1 MLCNMITSELSRE
14 VSGRSAPKRCPLVS
28 ARIEQKRSPMA
39 DVLNSR
45 TLLRQLSR
53 PRLAELARLYGVA
66 LPNTAREEQ
75 VGHLIATV
83 EVHFGPLLSQLTREE
98 LRRACRAFELDDSP
112 RSRQELADLLLAAF
126 EGDPGDRS
134 VAGLF
139 AASRVEREAPEP
151 GDVVRLRHRQ
161 WLVEE
166 VLPPPKPSHLTLVKA
181 VCLDDDNQGESI
193 EALWEMELGA
203 QVVEQELGALGA
215 RIDEPRLFAAYLHS
229 LKWNSVTAT
238 DRELF
243 QAPFRAGIMLQAH
256 QLEPL
261 RRALS
266 LPRANLFIADDVGL
280 GKTIEAGLVLQE
292 LLLRQRVEIIL
303 ISSPA
308 SVCLQ
313 WRDEMSKRF
322 GLRFEVMNRSFVDR
336 RRRER
341 GFGVNPWTT
350 HNRFIISHDLLR
362 RPEYREPLLSTLG
375 DRAKRSLLV
384 LDEAHVAAPSSAG
397 KYATDSNITKV
408 IRDVAPRF
416 ENRLF
421 LSATPHNG
429 HSNSFAALL
438 ELLDPQRFTRGVA
451 VTDAARRDEVMVRRL
466 KEDLRVLARGSYPVR
481 KLVRH
486 TLQHDG
492 KEWTRV
498 AEAEQAPRPADRVGG
513 EIPFELELAKMLS
526 RYRELRREDGK
537 GGALALVN
545 LQKRLLSSVPA
556 FARTLK
562 KHARGKSGV
571 AVLQEIAEAS
581 AQQIELDDLYG
592 DEAEDESEELAA
604 VAASTAK
611 LTPPSEQA
619 LKLLQEM
626 GELAKRHQDDADA
639 KILGFLSW
647 IRESQCAAAGLDPED
662 TASKAWNGTRVIV
675 FTESMDTKRY
685 IERQLQRALAH
696 TEDGHRRIMVF
707 HGGLGDDK
715 RAEIQTAFNSPP
727 DEHPVRIL
735 IATDA
740 AREGV
745 NLQGHCADLF
755 HYDVPWNPARME
767 QRNGRIDRTLQS
779 EPEVRCHYFVY
790 ADRKEDLVLDKL
802 ATKVDTIQRELGS
815 LGAVIMGRIESQL
828 EREGIVADT
837 ASKLDETEREK
848 DQQAVASAELE
859 EARAT
864 REELARELERVD
876 EIIERSSRVTSFEP
890 DLLRDAINAGLELA
904 GAEPLEPAPDAIP
917 GANAFKLPPLPESWA
932 ETLDSLRLPRGRD
945 EYFSDW
951 RAKEPLP
958 VLFEPPPKMNS
969 AAAQLHLSHP
979 FVRRILSRFQAQ
991 GYSAHDLNRVTIV
1004 RSRDSLVRVIAFGR
1018 LSLFGRGATRL
1029 HDQLV
1034 SVAARWVETG
1044 DEPLRPFA
1052 EEADRRALESLEQ
1065 VLAESPALEGVSH
1078 AAQQKVIGAAPQL
1091 FSQLWSFVEAEA
1103 DARAQ
1108 EALLDLERRGL
1119 EEADQLEEIL
1129 HRQRDAIEEQLQLK
1143 PEQNL
1148 EFEFEKLTKGEQ
1160 RQVEAD
1166 RAHMQSR
1173 LEAIEREI
1181 KEEPEDLKSL
1191 YRVSL
1196 RRLEPVGLV
1205 VLWPK
1210 SRG

>member
-1 MLCNMITSELSRE
+1 MSIAPTTKTVLREL
-14 VSGRSAPKRCPLVS
+14 P
-28 ARIEQKRSPMA
+28 
-39 DVLNSR
+39 
-45 TLLRQLSR
+45 R
-53 PRLAELARLYGVA
+53 PRLVEVASLHGLA
-66 LPNTAREEQ
+66 LPDKTREEQ
-75 VGHLIATV
+75 VAHLLKTIDLA
-83 EVHFGPLLSQLTREE
+83 FGPLLSRLTREE
-98 LRRACRAFELDDSP
+98 LRRACRDHGLDDSG
-112 RSRQELADLLLAAF
+112 RSRTQLADTLLGAF
-126 EGDPGDRS
+126 DGDPGDHGVTSLFGAARS
-134 VAGLF
+134 
-139 AASRVEREAPEP
+139 SREAPEP
-151 GDVVRLRHRQ
+151 NDVIRLRHRQ
-161 WLVEE
+161 WLVED
-166 VLPPPKPSHLTLVKA
+166 VIPPPEPNQLTLVKA
-181 VCLDDDNQGESI
+181 VCLDDDNQGEPI

-203 QVVEQELGALGA
+203 QVVEQETGSLGSGV
-215 RIDEPRLFAAYLHS
+215 DEPRLFAAYLHA

-292 LLLRQRVEIIL
+292 LLLRQRIEFIL
-303 ISSPA
+303 ISCTA

-322 GLRFEVMNRSFVDR
+322 GLRFEVMNRAFVDR

-341 GFGVNPWTT
+341 GFGVNPWST

-375 DRAKRSLLV
+375 ERAKRSLLV
-384 LDEAHVAAPSSAG
+384 LDEAHVAAPASAG
-397 KYATDSNITKV
+397 RYAKDSRITKV

-451 VTDAARRDEVMVRRL
+451 VTDAKQRDAVMVRRL
-466 KEDLRVLARGSYPVR
+466 KEDLRVLARGSYPIR

-486 TLQHDG
+486 SLQHDG
-492 KEWTRV
+492 VEWTRV
-498 AEAEQAPRPADRVGG
+498 TGEQAAPSPTNCIGG
-513 EIPFELELAKMLS
+513 DGAFELQLAEMLS
-526 RYRELRREDGK
+526 RYKELRKEDGK

-562 KHARGKSGV
+562 KHAASKSGI
-571 AVLQEIAEAS
+571 AVLKELTESNEAEV
-581 AQQIELDDLYG
+581 ELDDLYG
-592 DEAEDESEELAA
+592 DEADDESEELAA
-604 VAASTAK
+604 VAAATAK
-611 LTPPSEQA
+611 LAPPSEQA
-619 LKLLQEM
+619 LKLLNEM
-626 GELAKRHQDDADA
+626 GKLAQRHQDDPDA

-647 IRESQCAAAGLDPED
+647 VRESQCPAAGLDPD
-662 TASKAWNGTRVIV
+662 DVASKAWTGTRVII
-675 FTESMDTKRY
+675 FTESMDTKSY
-685 IERQLQRALAH
+685 VERQLHRTLAH
-696 TEDGHRRIMVF
+696 TEDGHRRVMVF

-715 RAEIQTAFNSPP
+715 RAEIQQAFNSPP

-790 ADRKEDLVLDKL
+790 TDRKEDIVLDKL
-802 ATKVDTIQRELGS
+802 AKKVDTIQRELGS
-815 LGAVIMGRIESQL
+815 LGPVIMARIESEL
-828 EREGIVADT
+828 ETQGIGAGT
-837 ASKLDETEREK
+837 AEKLDETEREK
-848 DQQAVASAELE
+848 DQQAVAAAELE
-859 EARAT
+859 NTRAS
-864 REELARELERVD
+864 REELARSLEQVD
-876 EIIERSSRVTSFEP
+876 EILARSERVTSFQPE
-890 DLLRDAINAGLELA
+890 LLRDAINAGLELS

-917 GANAFKLPPLPESWA
+917 GAEAFRLPPLSESWA

-951 RAKEPLP
+951 RAKAPLP

-1004 RSRDSLVRVIAFGR
+1004 RSRDNLIRVIAFGR
-1018 LSLFGRGATRL
+1018 LSLFGRGAARL

-1034 SVAARWVETG
+1034 SVAARWVETS
-1044 DEPLRPFA
+1044 DEPLKPFT
-1052 EEADRRALESLEQ
+1052 EEADRRALDALEQ
-1065 VLAESPALEGVSH
+1065 VLAESPTLEGVSE
-1078 AAQQKVIGAAPQL
+1078 AARQKVIDAAPEL
-1091 FSQLWSFVEAEA
+1091 FSQLWSHVRAEA

-1119 EEADQLEEIL
+1119 EEADQLKEIL
-1129 HRQRDAIEEQLQLK
+1129 RRQRDAIESQLQLK
-1143 PEQNL
+1143 PEQQQELN
-1148 EFEFEKLTKGEQ
+1148 FEKLTKSEQ
-1160 RQVEAD
+1160 KQVEAD
-1166 RAHMQSR
+1166 RTYMGHR
-1173 LEAIEREI
+1173 LEAIDREI
-1181 KEEPEDLKSL
+1181 QEEPEDLKSL
-1191 YRVSL
+1191 YQVSL

-1210 SRG
+1210 TRG

>member
-1 MLCNMITSELSRE
+1 MGDNLVTSPTTESVLRE
-14 VSGRSAPKRCPLVS
+14 
-28 ARIEQKRSPMA
+28 
-39 DVLNSR
+39 
-45 TLLRQLSR
+45 LSR
-53 PRLAELARLYGVA
+53 PRLEEVARLHGVA
-66 LPNTAREEQ
+66 LPSKTREEQ
-75 VGHLIATV
+75 VDHLLEAIDLS
-83 EVHFGPLLSQLTREE
+83 FGALLSRLTRDE
-98 LRRACRAFELDDSP
+98 LRRACSKHGLDDTA
-112 RSRQELADLLLAAF
+112 RSRTDLAGTLLEAF
-126 EGDPGDRS
+126 EGDAEGEA
-134 VAGLF
+134 VAGVF
-139 AASRVEREAPEP
+139 AASRANREAPEP

-161 WLVEE
+161 WLVED
-166 VLPPPKPSHLTLVKA
+166 VVPPPEPRQLTLIKA
-181 VCLDDDNQGESI
+181 VCLDDDNQGEPL
-193 EALWEMELGA
+193 EVLWEMELGA
-203 QVVEQELGALGA
+203 QVVDQKMGGLGSG
-215 RIDEPRLFAAYLHS
+215 IDEPRLFAAYLHA

-266 LPRANLFIADDVGL
+266 LPRSNLFIADDVGL

-292 LLLRQRVEIIL
+292 LLLRQRVEFSL
-303 ISSPA
+303 VSCPA

-322 GLRFEVMNRSFVDR
+322 GLQFEVMNRAFVER

-362 RPEYREPLLSTLG
+362 RPEYREPLLNTLG
-375 DRAKRSLLV
+375 DRAKRSLLI
-384 LDEAHVAAPSSAG
+384 LDEAHVAAPASTG
-397 KYATDSNITKV
+397 KYATDSQITKV

-438 ELLDPQRFTRGVA
+438 ELLDPQRFTRGVP
-451 VTDAARRDEVMVRRL
+451 VTDDKQRDAVMVRRL
-466 KEDLRVLARGSYPVR
+466 KEDLRVLDRGSYPIR

-486 TLQHDG
+486 SLRHEEGQWASTAGSEDAPG
-492 KEWTRV
+492 V
-498 AEAEQAPRPADRVGG
+498 AIQIGG
-513 EIPFELELAKMLS
+513 AAPFELELAEML
-526 RYRELRREDGK
+526 RAYTELRKEDKK

-562 KHARGKSGV
+562 KHASGKSGS
-571 AVLQEIAEAS
+571 AVLKELAETT
-581 AQQIELDDLYG
+581 QLELERDDLYG
-592 DEAEDESEELAA
+592 DEAEDEADELAA
-604 VAASTAK
+604 VADATAR
-611 LTPPSEQA
+611 LAAPSEQA
-619 LKLLQEM
+619 LKLLKEM
-626 GELAKRHQDDADA
+626 GTLAQKHQDDPDA

-647 IRESQCAAAGLDPED
+647 VRENQCAAVGLDPD
-662 TASKAWNGTRVIV
+662 NTASKAWSGKRVII
-675 FTESMDTKRY
+675 FTEAMDTKSY
-685 IERQLQRALAH
+685 IERQLQRTVAH
-696 TEDGHRRIMVF
+696 TGDGYRRVMVF

-715 RAEIQTAFNSPP
+715 RAEIQQAFNSPP

-790 ADRKEDLVLDKL
+790 ADRKEDIVLDKL
-802 ATKVDTIQRELGS
+802 AKKVETIQRELGS

-828 EREGIVADT
+828 RKEGIHEAT
-837 ASKLDETEREK
+837 SSQLDESEREK
-848 DQQAVASAELE
+848 TQRDIAAAELE
-859 EARAT
+859 QARASQ
-864 REELARELERVD
+864 EELARQLEELD
-876 EIIERSSRVTSFEP
+876 DILDRSEKVTSFEP
-890 DLLRDAINAGLELA
+890 KLLRDAINAGLELS
-904 GAEPLEPAPDAIP
+904 GAEPLEPAPGAVP
-917 GANAFKLPPLPESWA
+917 GVEAFKLPELPESWA
-932 ETLDSLRLPRGRD
+932 KTVDSLRVPRGRE

-951 RAKEPLP
+951 RAKPPLP

-979 FVRRILSRFQAQ
+979 FVRRILSRFLSQ

-1004 RSRDSLVRVIAFGR
+1004 RSNDKLVRVIAFGR

-1034 SVAARWVETG
+1034 SVAARWVETS
-1044 DEPLRPFA
+1044 DEPLKPFA
-1052 EEADRRALESLEQ
+1052 EAADRRALESLEQ
-1065 VLAESPALEGVSH
+1065 VLAESPTLEGISDGVL
-1078 AAQQKVIGAAPQL
+1078 AKVTDAAPQL
-1091 FSQLWSFVEAEA
+1091 FEQLWTHVEADA

-1119 EEADQLEEIL
+1119 EEADQLKDIL
-1129 HRQRDAIEEQLQLK
+1129 RRQRDAIRKEL
-1143 PEQNL
+1143 NL
-1148 EFEFEKLTKGEQ
+1148 DQAMLPYKDAELSKGE
-1160 RQVEAD
+1160 RKQVEDD
-1166 RAHMQSR
+1166 RKHMARR
-1173 LEAIEREI
+1173 LEVIDIEI

-1191 YRVSL
+1191 YQVSL
-1196 RRLEPVGLV
+1196 RRLQPVGLV

-1210 SRG
+1210 ARG

>member
-1 MLCNMITSELSRE
+1 MEPTQETVLREL
-14 VSGRSAPKRCPLVS
+14 P
-28 ARIEQKRSPMA
+28 
-39 DVLNSR
+39 
-45 TLLRQLSR
+45 R
-53 PRLAELARLYGVA
+53 PRLAEVARLYGLA
-66 LPNTAREEQ
+66 LPEKSREEQ
-75 VGHLIATV
+75 VAQLLSAV
-83 EVHFGPLLSQLTREE
+83 DLAFAPLLGRLTRDE
-98 LRRACRAFELDDSP
+98 LRRACRSHGLDDSA
-112 RSRQELADLLLAAF
+112 RSRTELADTLLEAF
-126 EGDPGDRS
+126 DGDVGDLKIPGI
-134 VAGLF
+134 F
-139 AASRVEREAPEP
+139 ATSRTNREAPEP
-151 GDVVRLRHRQ
+151 GDVIRLRHRQ

-166 VLPPPKPSHLTLVKA
+166 VAPPPELNQLTLIKV
-181 VCLDDDNQGESI
+181 VCLDDDNQGEPL
-193 EALWEMELGA
+193 EVLWEMELGA
-203 QVVEQELGALGA
+203 QIVDKEIGALGSS
-215 RIDEPRLFAAYLHS
+215 IDEPRLFAAYLHA

-261 RRALS
+261 RRALL

-292 LLLRQRVEIIL
+292 LILRQRVELIL
-303 ISSPA
+303 VSCPA

-322 GLRFEVMNRSFVDR
+322 GLQFEVMNRAFVDR

-341 GFGVNPWTT
+341 GFGVNPWST

-362 RPEYREPLLSTLG
+362 RPEYREPLLATLG

-384 LDEAHVAAPSSAG
+384 LDEAHVAAPASTG

-451 VTDAARRDEVMVRRL
+451 VTDRKQRDAVMVRRL

-486 TLQHDG
+486 NLRHEEG
-492 KEWTRV
+492 EWLRTV
-498 AEAEQAPRPADRVGG
+498 TAQEATGPALLIGG
-513 EIPFELELAKMLS
+513 QPPFELQLAEMLS
-526 RYRELRREDGK
+526 RYTALREEVGK
-537 GGALALVN
+537 GGKLALVN

-556 FARTLK
+556 FSRTLE
-562 KHARGKSGV
+562 KHAGGKSGV
-571 AVLQEIAEAS
+571 AVLKEVAAS
-581 AQQIELDDLYG
+581 GEQPIEPDDLYG
-592 DEAEDESEELAA
+592 DEAEDEVKELEAIA
-604 VAASTAK
+604 TATASLA
-611 LTPPSEQA
+611 PPSEQA
-619 LKLLQEM
+619 LSLLKEM
-626 GELAKRHQDDADA
+626 GKLAQRHQDDPDA

-647 IRESQCAAAGLDPED
+647 VRENQCPAAGLDPD
-662 TASKAWNGTRVIV
+662 DAASKAWNGTRVIV
-675 FTESMDTKRY
+675 FTEAMDTKSY
-685 IERQLQRALAH
+685 IERQLQRTLAH
-696 TEDGHRRIMVF
+696 TEDGHRRVMIF

-715 RAEIQTAFNSPP
+715 RAEIQQAFNSPP

-779 EPEVRCHYFVY
+779 EAEVRCHYFVY
-790 ADRKEDLVLDKL
+790 TDRKEDIVLDKL
-802 ATKVDTIQRELGS
+802 AKKVDTIQRELGS
-815 LGAVIMGRIESQL
+815 TGAVVMERFGSQL
-828 EREGIVADT
+828 EKEGIGTET
-837 ASKLDETEREK
+837 ASKLEETEREK
-848 DQQAVASAELE
+848 EQQAIAAVELE

-864 REELARELERVD
+864 REELARSLEHVD
-876 EIIERSSRVTSFEP
+876 EILERSGKVTSFQPE
-890 DLLRDAINAGLELA
+890 LLRDAINAGLELS

-917 GANAFKLPPLPESWA
+917 GAEAFRLPTLPESWA

-979 FVRRILSRFQAQ
+979 FVKRILSRFLAQ
-991 GYSAHDLNRVTIV
+991 GYSAHDLNRITIV
-1004 RSRDSLVRVIAFGR
+1004 SSRDNLIRVIAFGR

-1034 SVAARWVETG
+1034 SVAARWVETS
-1044 DEPLRPFA
+1044 DEPLKPFA
-1052 EEADRRALESLEQ
+1052 EDADRRALESLEQ
-1065 VLAESPALEGVSH
+1065 VLAESPTLDGISEVARRR
-1078 AAQQKVIGAAPQL
+1078 VIEAAPQL
-1091 FSQLWSFVEAEA
+1091 FGELWPHVEAEA

-1129 HRQRDAIEEQLQLK
+1129 YRQKEAIETELELK
-1143 PEQNL
+1143 PGQRAFNFDEL
-1148 EFEFEKLTKGEQ
+1148 SRDGQ

-1166 RAHMQSR
+1166 RAYMEVR
-1173 LEAIEREI
+1173 LQAIDREI

-1191 YRVSL
+1191 YHVSL

-1205 VLWPK
+1205 VLWPR

>member
-1 MLCNMITSELSRE
+1 MTTKPTLESVLGDLSR
-14 VSGRSAPKRCPLVS
+14 
-28 ARIEQKRSPMA
+28 
-39 DVLNSR
+39 
-45 TLLRQLSR
+45 T
-53 PRLAELARLYGVA
+53 RLAEIARLHGVA
-66 LPNTAREEQ
+66 LPEKTRSEQ
-75 VGHLIATV
+75 VAYLQHTIDMR
-83 EVHFGPLLSQLTREE
+83 FGPLLGRLTRDE
-98 LRRACRAFELDDSP
+98 LRRACRNHGLDDSA
-112 RSRQELADLLLAAF
+112 RSRTALADTLLGAF
-126 EGDPGDRS
+126 DGDPGSDQGLT
-134 VAGLF
+134 GLF
-139 AASRVEREAPEP
+139 GASRGGREAPEP
-151 GDVVRLRHRQ
+151 GDVIRLRHRQ

-166 VLPPPKPSHLTLVKA
+166 VAPPPQPDHLTLIKA
-181 VCLDDDNQGESI
+181 VCLDDDNQGQAI
-193 EALWEMELGA
+193 EVLWEMELGA
-203 QVVEQELGALGA
+203 TVVEQKMGGLGSGV
-215 RIDEPRLFAAYLHS
+215 DEPRLFGAYLHA
-229 LKWNSVTAT
+229 LKWNSVSAT

-261 RRALS
+261 RRALL

-292 LLLRQRVEIIL
+292 LILRQRVEFIL
-303 ISSPA
+303 VSCPA

-322 GLRFEVMNRSFVDR
+322 GLGFEVMNRAFVDR

-341 GFGVNPWTT
+341 GFGVNPWST

-362 RPEYREPLLSTLG
+362 RPEYREPLLSVLG
-375 DRAKRSLLV
+375 NRAKRSLLV
-384 LDEAHVAAPSSAG
+384 LDEAHVAAPASAG
-397 KYATDSNITKV
+397 QYATDSNITKV

-451 VTDAARRDEVMVRRL
+451 VTDSRQRDAVMVRRL
-466 KEDLRVLARGSYPVR
+466 KEDLRVLGRGSYPVR
-481 KLVRH
+481 QLVRH
-486 TLQHDG
+486 SLKHDG
-492 KEWTRV
+492 AEWTRG
-498 AEAEQAPRPADRVGG
+498 ATSQGTASAARRIGG
-513 EIPFELELAKMLS
+513 KHPFELELATLLS
-526 RYRELRREDGK
+526 QYRDLREEDKK

-562 KHARGKSGV
+562 KHAAGKGGV
-571 AVLQEIAEAS
+571 SALREIAALGRD
-581 AQQIELDDLYG
+581 QLELDDLYG
-592 DEAEDESEELAA
+592 DESEDEADELERVAAASSKLAPPSAQALQLLAAMSELAQ
-604 VAASTAK
+604 K
-611 LTPPSEQA
+611 
-619 LKLLQEM
+619 
-626 GELAKRHQDDADA
+626 HQDDPDA

-647 IRESQCAAAGLDPED
+647 VREHQCPAAGLDPD
-662 TASKAWNGTRVIV
+662 DPASKAWTGTRVIV
-675 FTESMDTKRY
+675 FTEAMDTKRY

-696 TEDGHRRIMVF
+696 TTDGHRRVMVF

-715 RAEIQTAFNSPP
+715 RAEVQQAFNSPP

-790 ADRKEDLVLDKL
+790 TDRKEDIVLDKL
-802 ATKVDTIQRELGS
+802 AQKVDTIQRELGS

-828 EREGIVADT
+828 EKEGIDDKT
-837 ASKLDETEREK
+837 ASKLEETEREK
-848 DQQAVASAELE
+848 KQQTVATSELE
-859 EARAT
+859 QVRASQGQ
-864 REELARELERVD
+864 LARELEHVD
-876 EIIERSSRVTSFEP
+876 EILDRSEKVTSFEP
-890 DLLRDAINAGLELA
+890 KLLRDAINAGLELS
-904 GAEPLEPAPDAIP
+904 GAEPLEPTPGAIP
-917 GANAFKLPPLPESWA
+917 GAEAFKLPTLPESWA
-932 ETLDSLRLPRGRD
+932 ETLDSLRMPRGRD
-945 EYFSDW
+945 QYFSDW
-951 RAKEPLP
+951 RAQEPLP

-979 FVRRILSRFQAQ
+979 FVKRILSRFLSQ
-991 GYSAHDLNRVTIV
+991 GYSAHDLSRVTIV
-1004 RSRDSLVRVIAFGR
+1004 RSRDSLIRVIAFGR
-1018 LSLFGRGATRL
+1018 LSLFGRGASRL

-1034 SVAARWVETG
+1034 SVAARWVETS
-1044 DEPLRPFA
+1044 DEPLKPFA
-1052 EEADRRALESLEQ
+1052 EAADRRALESLEQ
-1065 VLAESPALEGVSH
+1065 VLAESPTLDGISSVAR
-1078 AAQQKVIGAAPQL
+1078 QTVIEAAPTL
-1091 FSQLWSFVEAEA
+1091 FGQLWPFVEAEA

-1129 HRQRDAIEEQLQLK
+1129 RRQRNAIEEELDLK
-1143 PEQNL
+1143 VGQTAAFQ
-1148 EFEFEKLTKGEQ
+1148 FEDLTRAEQ
-1160 RQVEAD
+1160 RQAEAD
-1166 RAHMQSR
+1166 RAYMKQR
-1173 LEAIEREI
+1173 LQAIEHEI
-1181 KEEPEDLKSL
+1181 QEEPEDLKSL

-1210 SRG
+1210 TRG

>member
-1 MLCNMITSELSRE
+1 MNT
-14 VSGRSAPKRCPLVS
+14 APTT
-28 ARIEQKRSPMA
+28 ET
-39 DVLNSR
+39 VLR
-45 TLLRQLSR
+45 GLPR
-53 PRLAELARLYGVA
+53 PRLVEVARLHGVA
-66 LPNTAREEQ
+66 LPDKTREEQ
-75 VGHLIATV
+75 VAHLLDTIDLG
-83 EVHFGPLLSQLTREE
+83 FGPLLGRLTRDE
-98 LRRACRAFELDDSP
+98 LRRACRDHGLDASE
-112 RSRQELADLLLAAF
+112 RSRSQLADVLLGAF
-126 EGDPGDRS
+126 DGDPGGSGLTSLFGAARS
-134 VAGLF
+134 
-139 AASRVEREAPEP
+139 SREAPKQD
-151 GDVVRLRHRQ
+151 DVIRLRHRQ
-161 WLVEE
+161 WLVEK
-166 VLPPPKPSHLTLVKA
+166 VVPPPEPNQLTLVKA
-181 VCLDDDNQGESI
+181 VCLDDDNQGEPI
-193 EALWEMELGA
+193 EVLWEMELGA
-203 QVVEQELGALGA
+203 QVVEQETGALGSGV
-215 RIDEPRLFAAYLHS
+215 DEPRLFAAYLHA

-292 LLLRQRVEIIL
+292 LLLRQRVEVIL
-303 ISSPA
+303 ISCPA

-322 GLRFEVMNRSFVDR
+322 GLRFEVMNRAFVDR

-341 GFGVNPWTT
+341 GFGVNPWST

-362 RPEYREPLLSTLG
+362 RPEYREPLLITLG

-384 LDEAHVAAPSSAG
+384 LDEAHVAAPASAG

-451 VTDAARRDEVMVRRL
+451 VTDPKQRDAVMVRRL
-466 KEDLRVLARGSYPVR
+466 KEDLRVLARGSYPER

-486 TLQHDG
+486 SLQHDG
-492 KEWTRV
+492 VEWTRV
-498 AEAEQAPRPADRVGG
+498 TGAQDAAGPEHRIGG
-513 EIPFELELAKMLS
+513 ARPFELELAEILS
-526 RYRELRREDGK
+526 RYTELRAEVGK
-537 GGALALVN
+537 GGKLALVN
-545 LQKRLLSSVPA
+545 LQKRLLSSVHA
-556 FARTLK
+556 FGRTLK
-562 KHARGKSGV
+562 KHAAGKSGV
-571 AVLQEIAEAS
+571 AVLKEVATARTQYVEP
-581 AQQIELDDLYG
+581 DDLYG
-592 DEAEDESEELAA
+592 DDAEDEAAELAA
-604 VAASTAK
+604 VAAATASMA
-611 LTPPSEQA
+611 PPSEQA
-619 LKLLQEM
+619 LRLLRNM
-626 GELAKRHQDDADA
+626 GELAQRHQDDPDA

-647 IRESQCAAAGLDPED
+647 VRESQCAAAGLDPGD
-662 TASKAWNGTRVIV
+662 AASKAWNGTRVIV
-675 FTESMDTKRY
+675 FTESMDTKGY
-685 IERQLQRALAH
+685 IERQLQRTLAH
-696 TEDGHRRIMVF
+696 TEDGHRRVMVF

-715 RAEIQTAFNSPP
+715 RAEIQQAFNSPP

-790 ADRKEDLVLDKL
+790 TDRKEDIVLDKL
-802 ATKVDTIQRELGS
+802 AKKVETIQRELGS
-815 LGAVIMGRIESQL
+815 TGAVVLERLGAQL
-828 EREGIVADT
+828 EKEGIGAGT
-837 ASKLDETEREK
+837 AATLDETEREK
-848 DQQAVASAELE
+848 NQQAVAAAELE

-864 REELARELERVD
+864 REELAEALERLD
-876 EIIERSSRVTSFEP
+876 EILERSGRVTNFEP
-890 DLLRDAINAGLELA
+890 ALLRDAINAGLELS

-917 GANAFKLPPLPESWA
+917 GAEAFKLPKLPESWA
-932 ETLDSLRLPRGRD
+932 ETLDSLRVPRGRD

-1004 RSRDSLVRVIAFGR
+1004 RSRDNLIRVIAFGR
-1018 LSLFGRGATRL
+1018 LSLFGRGAARL

-1034 SVAARWVETG
+1034 SVAARWIETS
-1044 DEPLRPFA
+1044 DEPLKPFA
-1052 EEADRRALESLEQ
+1052 EEADRRALDNLEQ
-1065 VLAESPALEGVSH
+1065 VLAESPTLEGVSK
-1078 AAQQKVIGAAPQL
+1078 AARQKVIAAGPQL
-1091 FSQLWSFVEAEA
+1091 FRQLWSHVEAEA

-1108 EALLDLERRGL
+1108 EAQLDLGRRAV

-1129 HRQRDAIEEQLQLK
+1129 RRQRDAIEQQLQLK
-1143 PEQNL
+1143 PGQQQAFYFPDQLSAPGEG
-1148 EFEFEKLTKGEQ
+1148 KLSKAEIARLQ
-1160 RQVEAD
+1160 KQANED
-1166 RAHMQSR
+1166 RAYMELR
-1173 LEAIEREI
+1173 LQAIDREI
-1181 KEEPEDLKSL
+1181 QEEPKDLKSL
-1191 YRVSL
+1191 YHVSL

-1210 SRG
+1210 ARG

>member
-1 MLCNMITSELSRE
+1 MICYCLKIRPAIACYHHRSEHPAIEPTSEL
-14 VSGRSAPKRCPLVS
+14 
-28 ARIEQKRSPMA
+28 
-39 DVLNSR
+39 
-45 TLLRQLSR
+45 LLRDLPR
-53 PRLAELARLYGVA
+53 PRLAEVARLHGVA
-66 LPNTAREEQ
+66 LPDKTREEQ
-75 VGHLIATV
+75 VAHLLQV
-83 EVHFGPLLSQLTREE
+83 VDVPFGTLLNRLTRDE
-98 LRRACRAFELDDSP
+98 LRRACRIHGLDDSA
-112 RSRQELADLLLAAF
+112 RSRTELANSLLDAY
-126 EGDPGDRS
+126 GKDPGEAS

-139 AASRVEREAPEP
+139 ASSRVGREAPVE
-151 GDVVRLRHRQ
+151 GDVIRLRHRQ
-161 WLVEE
+161 WLVES
-166 VLPPPKPSHLTLVKA
+166 VAPPPEPNQLTLVKA
-181 VCLDDDNQGESI
+181 VCLDDDNRGEVL
-193 EALWEMELGA
+193 EVFWEMELGA
-203 QVVEQELGALGA
+203 QVIEQKMGGLGSG
-215 RIDEPRLFAAYLHS
+215 IDEPRLFAAYLHA

-292 LLLRQRVEIIL
+292 LLLRQRIEFIL
-303 ISSPA
+303 ISCPA

-322 GLRFEVMNRSFVDR
+322 GLQFEVMNRAFVDR

-341 GFGVNPWTT
+341 GFGVNPWST

-362 RPEYREPLLSTLG
+362 RPEYREPLLATLG

-384 LDEAHVAAPSSAG
+384 LDEAHVAAPASAG
-397 KYATDSNITKV
+397 RYATDSNITKV
-408 IRDVAPRF
+408 IQDVAPRF

-438 ELLDPQRFTRGVA
+438 HILDPQRFTRGVA
-451 VTDAARRDEVMVRRL
+451 VTDDEQRDAVMVRRL
-466 KEDLRVLARGSYPVR
+466 KEDLRVLDRGSYPLR
-481 KLVRH
+481 RLVRH
-486 TLQHDG
+486 SLQHDG
-492 KEWTRV
+492 SEWTRTTEV
-498 AEAEQAPRPADRVGG
+498 SGDRGSVHQIGG
-513 EIPFELELAKMLS
+513 GPSFELELAEMLS
-526 RYRELRREDGK
+526 RYKELRREDKK

-562 KHARGKSGV
+562 KHTDGKHGV
-571 AVLQEIAEAS
+571 AVLKELN
-581 AQQIELDDLYG
+581 AQSGDQVELDDLYG
-592 DEAEDESEELAA
+592 DEAEDEADEFAVVEAA
-604 VAASTAK
+604 TAK
-611 LTPPSEQA
+611 LMPPSEEA
-619 LKLLQEM
+619 LKLLSQM
-626 GELAKRHQDDADA
+626 GKLAQKHQDDPDG

-647 IRESQCAAAGLDPED
+647 VRENQCPAAGIPSDEG
-662 TASKAWNGTRVIV
+662 AGIRWSGTRVIV

-696 TEDGHRRIMVF
+696 TDDGHRRVMVF

-715 RAEIQTAFNSPP
+715 RAEIQEAFNSPP

-755 HYDVPWNPARME
+755 HFDVPWNPARME

-790 ADRKEDLVLDKL
+790 TDRKEDVVLDKL
-802 ATKVDTIQRELGS
+802 AKKVETIQRELGS
-815 LGAVIMGRIESQL
+815 LSAVVMDRIENRL
-828 EREGIVADT
+828 EKEGINENTST
-837 ASKLDETEREK
+837 AIEETEREK
-848 DQQAVASAELE
+848 SLQDVATKELE
-859 EARAT
+859 KARAT
-864 REELARELERVD
+864 REDLARNLEQVD
-876 EIIERSSRVTSFEP
+876 EILERSAAVTSYEP
-890 DLLRDAINAGLELA
+890 ALLRDAINAGLELS
-904 GAEPLEPAPDAIP
+904 GAEPLEHSPDAVP
-917 GANAFKLPPLPESWA
+917 GADAFRVPELPDSWA
-932 ETLDSLRLPRGRD
+932 QTLDSLRSPRGRE
-945 EYFSDW
+945 EYFADW

-979 FVRRILSRFQAQ
+979 FVKRILSRFLAQ

-1034 SVAARWVETG
+1034 SVAARWVETS
-1044 DEPLRPFA
+1044 DEPLKPFA

-1065 VLAESPALEGVSH
+1065 VLAESPTLDGVSESVRS
-1078 AAQQKVIGAAPQL
+1078 KVTDAAPSL
-1091 FSQLWSFVEAEA
+1091 FGQLWSDVEAEA

-1108 EALLDLERRGL
+1108 EALLDLQRRGI
-1119 EEADQLEEIL
+1119 EEADQLREIL
-1129 HRQRDAIEEQLQLK
+1129 RRQRDAIEEKLKLK
-1143 PEQNL
+1143 PGQG
-1148 EFEFEKLTKGEQ
+1148 EFDFEELTKGEQ
-1160 RQVEAD
+1160 KQVDED
-1166 RAHMQSR
+1166 RKYMERR
-1173 LEAIEREI
+1173 LHAIDREI
-1181 KEEPEDLKSL
+1181 EDEPEDLKAL
-1191 YRVSL
+1191 YQVSL
-1196 RRLEPVGLV
+1196 RRLQPVGLV
-1205 VLWPK
+1205 VLWPRN
-1210 SRG
+1210 RGGGQ